1 MAFPGA
7 RKEAVEADKR
17 QIPAFQ
23 RTTTVGVLMFSFVRY
38 NAYLR
43 LTAKEGNIDKD
54 EMIQ

>member
-43 LTAKEGNIDKD
+43 LMAKEGNIDKD